1 MKVRKYA
8 KFISLIICV
17 VMVASCLEGSEAF
30 AKSRRVTKP
39 TKVNYKT
46 IKIKAYKNKAKIT
59 FKKGKRASRYIIFYK
74 AKNAKKWKQKV
85 IKTKKNKKQT
95 VTLKKLK
102 KGTKYYIK
110 IQGFKYK
117 KAGKRWKKIRHRW
130 KRVIRYKK
138 VKGKASKAVLFVTK
152 SIKKE
157 DNTSNISEKKFAEKC
172 IKKDKGVSLKYGNA
186 EIHLGQTWT
195 EELRDKLKGSSTAEV
210 KKYVRPKFIEYS
222 KIEKTTHRVYDEML
236 VNCNIYCYD
245 TDDYNNFLRVDV
257 VSGKVMGWQTNGK
270 VLGTVDGKE
279 IKRGTVTTGLR
290 SSDAY
295 DDARN
300 EAIRKY
306 NGTSKKWFGHLPE
319 GATLIGGFEA
329 TGTQDGKLYY
339 GKHKDFAGINKIKEN
354 LASDEKMIGFHYINA
369 IRKLAGSNPL
379 KYNIFFDCIINIL
392 RSRPAWDAWIE
403 ITLRAS
409 YEASLNDTPKL
420 KAGDITRYGGQAI
433 IETIYESVQAGQN
446 YDYINHSTKKCEHG
460 CIAGQD
466 GDEVALAMFYKGDK
480 KAYPNGENN
489 GAGHTGETVASLYFG
504 NIRDQKH
511 TGQMLYKG
519 HTQIGIGMAG
529 DLHAEEYGKEIG
541 G

>member
-1 MKVRKYA
+1 MKVGKYT

-138 VKGKASKAVLFVTK
+138 VKGKASKAVSFVTK

-306 NGTSKKWFGHLPE
+306 DGTSKKWFGHLPE

-329 TGTQDGKLYY
+329 TGTQDGKFYY
-339 GKHKDFAGINKIKEN
+339 IKHKDFAGINKIKEN

-379 KYNIFFDCIINIL
+379 KYNIFLDGGEKTWKCTEKFIQ
-392 RSRPAWDAWIE
+392 
-403 ITLRAS
+403 
-409 YEASLNDTPKL
+409 EASINDTPKL
-420 KAGDITRYGGQAI
+420 KVGDITRYGGQATA
-433 IETIYESVQAGQN
+433 ETIYESVQAGQ
-446 YDYINHSTKKCEHG
+446 DFTYIKHSMKKCLKG
-460 CIAGQD
+460 PLAGQT
-466 GDEVALAMFYKGDK
+466 GDEVGLAMEFASGKTIG
-480 KAYPNGENN
+480 NTGGNN
-489 GAGHTGETVASLYFG
+489 GSGHTGETVASLYFG
-504 NIRDQKH
+504 NIVDQKH
-511 TGQMLYKG
+511 TGQLLYDK
-519 HTQIGIGMAG
+519 HTQIGIGLAG
-529 DLHAEEYGKEIG
+529 DLHVEEFGREF
-541 G
+541 